1 MTELS
6 PTARSAVRSGRRG
19 RPSQGTSRSWQ
30 GRGAANGRPP
40 AICCDPPLGVLS
52 AVLVVRVEGHSHLI
66 LFCLFWGGGRTK
78 SARDGRRQ
86 VPC

>member
-40 AICCDPPLGVLS
+40 AICCDPPLGFFRPCLSFVLK
-52 AVLVVRVEGHSHLI
+52 GTHI
-66 LFCLFWGGGRTK
+66 
-78 SARDGRRQ
+78 
-86 VPC
+86 